1 MRAKEFINEANAS
14 RKPVRKSFKQA
25 SPNQTSYDHL
35 DNNNHPY
42 LAYRF
47 GVALASSPDVNM
59 KPQGP
64 FGSNFSMIDYSDGDT
79 EIRKGAEKLLGIK
92 PSQSTGK
99 GSEELSDKIINK
111 TSPVAK
117 PKKNKYGV

>member
-1 MRAKEFINEANAS
+1 MRAREFIKES
-14 RKPVRKSFKQA
+14 RKQLRKSVKQSMPNMTTA
-25 SPNQTSYDHL
+25 SQL

-47 GVALASSPDVNM
+47 GVALAPSPDIHHFDDE
-59 KPQGP
+59 GP
-64 FGSNFSMIDYSDGDT
+64 LGSKLTMIDYTDADA
-79 EIRKGAEKLLGIK
+79 EIRKAAAKRMGIK
-92 PSQSTGK
+92 FDQGTGK
-99 GSEELSDKIINK
+99 GSQELSNSIINK